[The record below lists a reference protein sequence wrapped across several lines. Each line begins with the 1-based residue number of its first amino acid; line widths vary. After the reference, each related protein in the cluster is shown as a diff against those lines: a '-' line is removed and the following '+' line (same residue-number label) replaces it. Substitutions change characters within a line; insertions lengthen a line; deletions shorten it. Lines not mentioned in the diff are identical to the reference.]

1 MSRRFISTLVGLAAL
16 AALGALSA
24 EAADDS
30 WTFDI
35 LARDGGVPKQ
45 IKWTNLPKDKIT
57 KPWNICVL
65 FPHMKNVYWVAGNY
79 GMVQEAQRDHISMQL
94 FEAGGYQNL
103 STQLNQFDNCIAN
116 KYDAIVIAAISAD
129 GVGPLVKKA
138 VAASIPVIDYANGI
152 NEPAI
157 SAHATVSFVDL
168 GRMTG
173 KAVLGSSDAKKDVIG
188 FFPGPE
194 GANFSDDAVKGFMEV
209 MKDSGAKI
217 ALTKRGDASLNVQLD
232 LIDNALQAYPE
243 INYIVAI
250 DPGAQGA
257 ITALRNSRRLG
268 EIKVASIN
276 IIPPVYDD
284 IMAGLTEGS
293 GVDFTVIQAKL
304 AIDMAVRLLEKQD
317 LPAHEAGPNPAF
329 LTKANAKN
337 YEWTTMFAPK
347 GFAATYSVQAK

>member
-1 MSRRFISTLVGLAAL
+1 
-16 AALGALSA
+16 
-24 EAADDS
+24 
-30 WTFDI
+30 
-35 LARDGGVPKQ
+35 
-45 IKWTNLPKDKIT
+45 
-57 KPWNICVL
+57 
-65 FPHMKNVYWVAGNY
+65 
-79 GMVQEAQRDHISMQL
+79 
-94 FEAGGYQNL
+94 
-103 STQLNQFDNCIAN
+103 
-116 KYDAIVIAAISAD
+116 
-129 GVGPLVKKA
+129 
-138 VAASIPVIDYANGI
+138 
-152 NEPAI
+152 
-157 SAHATVSFVDL
+157 VSFVDL

-268 EIKVASIN
+268 DIKVASIN